1 MAADRLSAIFPP
13 GNAIRSAA
21 VIVSPRI
28 LQTIIAALGDWYTW
42 HLASNVYGSDSN
54 ASFFAVSS
62 LHPRALPPVFF
73 FSFLFTH
80 KSKHATYTDERT
92 LLSSSCNF

>member
-28 LQTIIAALGDWYTW
+28 LQAIIAALGDWYTW

-54 ASFFAVSS
+54 ASFFAVS
-62 LHPRALPPVFF
+62 L
-73 FSFLFTH
+73 T
-80 KSKHATYTDERT
+80 
-92 LLSSSCNF
+92 SSSTVSSV

>member
-28 LQTIIAALGDWYTW
+28 LQAIIAALGDWYTW

-54 ASFFAVSS
+54 ASFFAVSLTPS
-62 LHPRALPPVFF
+62 STRF
-73 FSFLFTH
+73 FS
-80 KSKHATYTDERT
+80 
-92 LLSSSCNF
+92 LSTPLTR

>member
-13 GNAIRSAA
+13 GNALRSAA

-28 LQTIIAALGDWYTW
+28 LQAIIAALGDWYTW

-54 ASFFAVSS
+54 ASFFAVSLAPSSPPFSS
-62 LHPRALPPVFF
+62 LNTAL
-73 FSFLFTH
+73 TQ
-80 KSKHATYTDERT
+80 
-92 LLSSSCNF
+92 